1 MVNDVAYE
9 SLKVPGFI
17 ASMIMKVL
25 NRQIKSKVHFDIL
38 KLKPAEFAKN
48 CSVPCVFI
56 IGREDKLVYPKRVKE
71 IFDAYLGKQK
81 TLVYSDGDHSSEREE
96 IVLKQCYELILL
108 ELKRHSG
115 QTRQMEPRQIKFN
128 DNTSDPRLKAFG
140 HSFARAF
147 SKVASEGF
155 DQRAGL
161 YNIHQGT
168 FNFDTFVDE
177 SRNEEDRRR
186 DQASV
191 ESSQRQFTWPAP
203 QGTQYSANKDEFDED
218 LMDELKSLKIDPNVL
233 KSNRSLYDSHLQDFS
248 LFLERNH
255 L

>member
-96 IVLKQCYELILL
+96 VVLKQCYELILL

-115 QTRQMEPRQIKFN
+115 QTRQFEPRNIKFN
-128 DNTSDPRLKAFG
+128 DNTTDPRIKAFG
-140 HSFARAF
+140 HSFSRAF
-147 SKVASEGF
+147 NIVAREGF
-155 DQRAGL
+155 DQKAGL
-161 YNIHQGT
+161 YNIHQGA

-177 SRNEEDRRR
+177 SRNEEDIRKYR
-186 DQASV
+186 ASV
-191 ESSQRQFTWPAP
+191 ESSQREFTWNTP
-203 QGTQYSANKDEFDED
+203 QTHKDEFDEE
-218 LMDELKSLKIDPNVL
+218 MIDELKSLKIDPNVL
-233 KSNRSLYDSHLQDFS
+233 KSNRSLYDSHVKDFS